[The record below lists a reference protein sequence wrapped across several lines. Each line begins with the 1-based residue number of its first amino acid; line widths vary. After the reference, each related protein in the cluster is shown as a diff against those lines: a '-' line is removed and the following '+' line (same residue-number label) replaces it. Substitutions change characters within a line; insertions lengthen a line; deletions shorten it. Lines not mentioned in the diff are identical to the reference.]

1 MEHRNRGA
9 LYSMHQTRNRKSYL
23 RDYIFI
29 GIVRT
34 SSQSEY
40 DYEGRN
46 CYLLSR
52 MPFSTM
58 DHSKRFS
65 AEMAQNLCNSY
76 MRVACRYYKLD
87 LKR

>member
-34 SSQSEY
+34 SGQS
-40 DYEGRN
+40 EGRN

-52 MPFSTM
+52 MPFSTT

-65 AEMAQNLCNSY
+65 AEMAQNLCSSY
-76 MRVACRYYKLD
+76 MRVAD
-87 LKR
+87 TIN